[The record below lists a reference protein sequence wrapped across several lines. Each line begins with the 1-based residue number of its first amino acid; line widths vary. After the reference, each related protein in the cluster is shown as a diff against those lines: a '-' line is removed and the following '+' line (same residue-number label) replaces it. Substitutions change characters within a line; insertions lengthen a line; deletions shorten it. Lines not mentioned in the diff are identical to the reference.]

1 MIFESINT
9 NELGYI
15 IAPSDIS
22 PGNVWNLATP
32 ELEECFV
39 YPTYWIWHEVG
50 RLWHS
55 HRWREEARPHQCRE
69 CMSYFNEANQRGI
82 EALIALTPNLSV
94 SDGADDAILS
104 MPVLEGV

>member
-32 ELEECFV
+32 ELEESSCIQ
-39 YPTYWIWHEVG
+39 TTG
-50 RLWHS
+50 S
-55 HRWREEARPHQCRE
+55 
-69 CMSYFNEANQRGI
+69 
-82 EALIALTPNLSV
+82 
-94 SDGADDAILS
+94 
-104 MPVLEGV
+104 GVA